1 MKCTIELKVN
11 REKYHLEVESH
22 RTLLDV
28 IRNEIGLKGTKE
40 GCGEGRCGAC
50 TVLMNGKA
58 VNSCLILAVETADC
72 EIITIEGLAT
82 GDKLHPIQSSFIKH
96 GAVQCGF
103 CTPGT
108 ILSAKAL
115 LDKNPHP
122 TESEVRR
129 AIAGNLCRCT
139 GYSKIVEAISR
150 VNEEEKG

>member
-1 MKCTIELKVN
+1 MKCTIALKVN

-22 RTLLDV
+22 RTLLDI

-58 VNSCLILAVETADC
+58 VNSCLILAVETADS

-82 GDKLHPIQSSFIKH
+82 GDTLHPIQSSFIKY

-103 CTPGT
+103 CTPGA

-150 VNEEEKG
+150 VHEEEKG

>member
-1 MKCTIELKVN
+1 MKCAIELKVN

-58 VNSCLILAVETADC
+58 VNSCLILAVETADS
-72 EIITIEGLAT
+72 EIITIESLAT

-103 CTPGT
+103 CTPGA

-122 TESEVRR
+122 TESEVRK

-150 VNEEEKG
+150 VNEEDKG

>member
-1 MKCTIELKVN
+1 MKCTVELKVN

-82 GDKLHPIQSSFIKH
+82 GDKLHPIRSSFIKH

-150 VNEEEKG
+150 VNEGEKG

>member
-11 REKYHLEVESH
+11 EEKYHLEVESH

-58 VNSCLILAVETADC
+58 VNSCLILAVETVGS

-82 GDKLHPIQSSFIKH
+82 RDKLHPIQSSFIKH